1 MDTTS
6 SFRSFF
12 SILDHTRQ
20 QATDGLP
27 VFLGFIS
34 AVGDSIKGRKISE
47 PVDLS
52 PHCSQLLQLL
62 AALRQLADDV
72 APADML
78 QAGVANS
85 YQEFS
90 ARFV

>member
-1 MDTTS
+1 
-6 SFRSFF
+6 
-12 SILDHTRQ
+12 
-20 QATDGLP
+20 
-27 VFLGFIS
+27 
-34 AVGDSIKGRKISE
+34 VGDSIKGRKISE

-78 QAGVANS
+78 QAGVVANS

-90 ARFV
+90 ARYV

>member
-6 SFRSFF
+6 SFRSFASF
-12 SILDHTRQ
+12 PYWIVRGSKQLNDDL
-20 QATDGLP
+20 ACS
-27 VFLGFIS
+27 LGFIS

-52 PHCSQLLQLL
+52 AHCSQLLQLL

-78 QAGVANS
+78 QAGLANS
-85 YQEFS
+85 
-90 ARFV
+90 

>member
-1 MDTTS
+1 
-6 SFRSFF
+6 
-12 SILDHTRQ
+12 
-20 QATDGLP
+20 
-27 VFLGFIS
+27 
-34 AVGDSIKGRKISE
+34 VGDSIKGRKISE